1 MSLLA
6 WVAVGLIAGLLGS
19 KVVNRRGKGVF
30 LDVVLG
36 IVGALAGGYL
46 FTFVGHAP
54 VTGSNLYS
62 MFAATAGAVLV
73 LLVNHGLRRGLADR
87 VT

>member
-1 MSLLA
+1 MFILA
-6 WVAVGLIAGLLGS
+6 WMALGLIAGLLGS
-19 KVVNRRGKGVF
+19 KIVNRRGKGIF

-46 FTFVGHAP
+46 FTVFGHAP
-54 VTGSNLYS
+54 INGSNLYS
-62 MFAATAGAVLV
+62 VLAATVGAVLV

-87 VT
+87 LT